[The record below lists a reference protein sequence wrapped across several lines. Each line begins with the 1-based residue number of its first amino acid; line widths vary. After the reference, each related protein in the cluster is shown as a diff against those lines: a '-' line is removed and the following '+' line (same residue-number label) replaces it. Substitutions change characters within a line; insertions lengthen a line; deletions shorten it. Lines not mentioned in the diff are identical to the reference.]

1 MNNKSVFDVFLENL
15 GNLLREGNKLTLI
28 FVCILII
35 LIGIVGYLIYNETRI
50 KRLENKLGK
59 KQ

>member
-1 MNNKSVFDVFLENL
+1 MNNKSVFDVFLNNL
-15 GNLLREGNKLTLI
+15 SNLLREGNKLTLI

-50 KRLENKLGK
+50 KRLEDKLGK
-59 KQ
+59 K

>member
-1 MNNKSVFDVFLENL
+1 MNNKSVFDVFLNNL
-15 GNLLREGNKLTLI
+15 SNLLREGNKLTLI

-35 LIGIVGYLIYNETRI
+35 LVGIVGYLIYNETRI
-50 KRLENKLGK
+50 KRLEDKLGK